1 MISQEPAAGQHIGGT
16 ESEAGD
22 GDSSPHRSQHPTAQP
37 RQPTLSPLPNTD
49 GSQTPPGK
57 GELTAP
63 MSPPPIV
70 FAASFDIEQVSDDD
84 QGRFKP
90 NHQKPTHTKAQKIA
104 SVPNSDLRRSHS
116 AADALNMAYSTSSD
130 ANSCPFT
137 ASTEYPYVLHAFE
150 VVGKNPTHNRSLPN
164 IMEHRFLEDQAT
176 NLEKGNHGDTENFQ
190 MDTANDSNSDADDEP
205 SYSYADRRHMTAKDL
220 LTRRSKLPSIV
231 EPATNQD
238 YHYGEYPSAWNPTS
252 QLLVQSITQNSNEYT
267 TDTHNQTKSSAL
279 PSNQVTSQ
287 NQKQSND
294 VQDNPLPP
302 KPKKKPTIKPRKKL
316 TYKVTPNGAMLHSST
331 GVNTAEKGD
340 QLLSSDQVK
349 KNQGSTDES
358 GDSARLVAQTPPMYM
373 KLLETTKDD
382 YHRYTYLFDGANEL
396 NEQSVSD
403 VDPERAYPNEWC
415 KQTKC

>member
-1 MISQEPAAGQHIGGT
+1 MISQEPAAGLHTVST
-16 ESEAGD
+16 ESEPGD
-22 GDSSPHRSQHPTAQP
+22 RDSSPHRSQHPTAQP
-37 RQPTLSPLPNTD
+37 HQPAPTPLPNTV
-49 GSQTPPGK
+49 GSQMPPEK

-70 FAASFDIEQVSDDD
+70 FAASFDIEQLSDDD

-90 NHQKPTHTKAQKIA
+90 NRQKPTHTKAKKIA
-104 SVPNSDLRRSHS
+104 LVPSSDLRRSYS
-116 AADALNMAYSTSSD
+116 AADALNVAYSTSSD
-130 ANSCPFT
+130 ANSCAFT

-150 VVGKNPTHNRSLPN
+150 VVGRHKRSLPN
-164 IMEHRFLEDQAT
+164 IIEHRFLEDQAT
-176 NLEKGNHGDTENFQ
+176 NPEEGNHGGTANFQ

-220 LTRRSKLPSIV
+220 LIGGSKLPSIV

-238 YHYGEYPSAWNPTS
+238 YNYDEYPSAWNPTS

-287 NQKQSND
+287 NQKLQSND

-316 TYKVTPNGAMLHSST
+316 TYKVTPNGATLHFST
-331 GVNTAEKGD
+331 GLNTAEKGD
-340 QLLSSDQVK
+340 QPPSSGQVI
-349 KNQGSTDES
+349 KNQGKTDES
-358 GDSARLVAQTPPMYM
+358 GDSARLVARAPPMYM

-382 YHRYTYLFDGANEL
+382 YHRYTYLFDGATKL
-396 NEQSVSD
+396 KEQSVSD
-403 VDPERAYPNEWC
+403 VDPERAHPNEWC